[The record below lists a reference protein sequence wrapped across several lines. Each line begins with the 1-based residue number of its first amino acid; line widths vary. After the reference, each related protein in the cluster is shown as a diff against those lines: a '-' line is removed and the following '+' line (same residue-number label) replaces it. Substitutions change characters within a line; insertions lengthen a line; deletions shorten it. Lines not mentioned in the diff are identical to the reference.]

1 MFDDELKGNLTTVVK
16 FVVMTVAPYF
26 GVAEATRNELVS
38 VALAGVGLALAYLD
52 AKHHNTIIGNNSND
66 GNDDDST
73 TSVCDSGVASDSGL
87 CFSDSTSIND
97 SLSKN
102 EEEEMLTPDTTVAN
116 VSEAIKNDVSV
127 NEAVTGVSET
137 ILKDIVEKEEKT

>member
-1 MFDDELKGNLTTVVK
+1 MLDDELKGNLTTVVK

-52 AKHHNTIIGNNSND
+52 AKHHNTIIAGSTDNSSSD
-66 GNDDDST
+66 GCTNE
-73 TSVCDSGVASDSGL
+73 VCDSGVASDSGL
-87 CFSDSTSIND
+87 CFSDSSSIND

-116 VSEAIKNDVSV
+116 VSEAIKNDVGV
-127 NEAVTGVSET
+127 NEAVTGVSES
-137 ILKDIVEKEEKT
+137 ILKDIVEKEEQE